1 MAEASVQGRIH
12 SVSREDNAS
21 ANACTES
28 ATPTPPA
35 ARQKRLSAN
44 PLISRHPRSNNHQSA
59 RWSLEWQ
66 HGTGMMGAFFK
77 RSARE

>member
-12 SVSREDNAS
+12 SVSREGNAS
-21 ANACTES
+21 AQARTKP
-28 ATPTPPA
+28 ATAITPTNA
-35 ARQKRLSAN
+35 KKRLSAN
-44 PLISRHPRSNNHQSA
+44 PLIYGHRRSNNHQSA

-66 HGTGMMGAFFK
+66 HGTGMMGAFFE